1 MFERFTRNLDRLY
14 LGGARAFGAAADFK
28 FDFLTVFKLGVAIC
42 LDFGVVNEKIF
53 ASVFGGDESVA
64 FFGIEPF
71 YCSCT
76 HILVFTCVIHKTR
89 RLRALYM

>member
-1 MFERFTRNLDRLY
+1 
-14 LGGARAFGAAADFK
+14 
-28 FDFLTVFKLGVAIC
+28 
-42 LDFGVVNEKIF
+42 VNEKIF